1 MSGSTL
7 KGWWAE
13 MRGVAVVTGAS
24 RGIGRAVAV
33 ELAEIGY
40 DIVVGYHSREDAAAE
55 VVAQVRQLGRV
66 ALAVQVD
73 TRDTQSSRNLIPA
86 ARELGAVRAVISN
99 ATGFGDGPPAMAD
112 AVRTPVETYEEMF
125 RSRVGALLSMVDAAG
140 TDLHD
145 GGRIVA
151 LASTG
156 TRQHVPG
163 YAPVA
168 ASMAA
173 VETVIL
179 YLAAELGRVGVTA
192 NVASGGVID
201 TDALAQISADPARLK
216 SGVARVTPLGRV
228 GQPADL
234 AGLVGFL
241 CSDSGRWVTGQT
253 VVADGGNLIS

>member
-1 MSGSTL
+1 MQ
-7 KGWWAE
+7 
-13 MRGVAVVTGAS
+13 GVAVVTGAS

-40 DIVVGYHSREDAAAE
+40 DVVVGYHSREAAAAE
-55 VVAQVRQLGRV
+55 VVDQIRQLGRT
-66 ALAVQVD
+66 AHAAQVD
-73 TRDTQSSRNLIPA
+73 TRDMDSSRRLIVG
-86 ARELGAVRAVISN
+86 ARELGPVRAVISN
-99 ATGFGDGPPAMAD
+99 ATGFGDVAPARAG
-112 AVRTPVETYEEMF
+112 AVGTPVETYEEMF
-125 RSRVGALLSMVDAAG
+125 RARVGALLSMVEAAD

-151 LASTG
+151 LTSTG
-156 TRQHVPG
+156 TRRHVPG

-201 TDALAQISADPARLK
+201 TDALAQISDDPERLK
-216 SGVARVTPLGRV
+216 TGVARATPLGRV

-253 VVADGGNLIS
+253 LVADGGNLIS